1 MTTKFLAAAAL
12 FIASISNFASAADY
26 NVDLTLGADGS
37 YTADFGA
44 THSAA
49 NKTPVSF
56 TDTFTF
62 SPDVSLSLVDALLHN
77 SGFSKVLNIDF
88 TSVTLNGYAL
98 NIQNGVFDYA
108 FTEQQLSLQGA
119 LVLSV
124 SGLTGGNAS
133 YAGTINVLPVP
144 EPETYALML
153 GGLGLVGFVARRR
166 KSAKQAA

>member
-1 MTTKFLAAAAL
+1 MKTTFLAAAAL
-12 FIASISNFASAADY
+12 VLASMTNFASATDY
-26 NVDLTLGADGS
+26 DVNLTAGLDGS

-44 THSAA
+44 THSLG
-49 NKTPVSF
+49 NTTPVSF
-56 TDTFTF
+56 SDKFTF

-98 NIQNGVFDYA
+98 TLQNGVFDYA
-108 FTEQQLSLQGA
+108 FTNEQLSLQGA
-119 LVLSV
+119 LVLEV